1 MVTSEHAQLK
11 AAAHSNNTDNA
22 ALERI
27 REFSI
32 GKLEMGRWLTPSTV
46 WPPPKP
52 LPQKRITLL
61 APGKVP
67 PIPSLGP
74 TPAELVMTEQRL
86 LIYLAERSGDKINKQ
101 PQQEQQQEHKRQQQ
115 EQQQRNDPSN
125 KNVARGSLP
134 ADERRH
140 GEEICASRA
149 RARISPDQQKE
160 VQKMHEALNET
171 LHELWESPEKLS
183 TATAL
188 AESIALDVAL
198 TPVSEEVAHTILRKV
213 RALRH
218 LSADE
223 LLAVLHASSRRLLPR
238 YTHAMREGAA
248 CECCFVVLAG
258 SLEIYRSQAER
269 DELNRQMKASI
280 QPDGRIVEVLTS
292 GVGSVAGVALVSE
305 VLGEEGLVLPS
316 ASRERSL
323 ITLEPVE
330 LLVISPAAIAHLR
343 RPAFC
348 SRYRI
353 QGVATVTKLLR
364 GVESLY
370 IERALRRV
378 PFFTTLPR
386 LTQEHISS
394 LFVVRCV
401 AQGERCVEQG
411 EPASAVFVL
420 LAGCIERWRRLAR
433 PTRASGGAKAHLVG
447 EIVEGSSS
455 PWFSQVRMAHVWGLE
470 RLPESRTDC
479 MMSATDCFPLR
490 SYCGTRRPSTRR
502 MRLRRSRASCSSSPL
517 GTLTASCSSRPASRP
532 CATPSPRQA
541 AVPAVPVRSACEL
554 GLAPK
559 QPTAPSAPAALI
571 QRAAATARAHRQRRS
586 WCVVE

>member
-1 MVTSEHAQLK
+1 
-11 AAAHSNNTDNA
+11 
-22 ALERI
+22 
-27 REFSI
+27 
-32 GKLEMGRWLTPSTV
+32 
-46 WPPPKP
+46 
-52 LPQKRITLL
+52 
-61 APGKVP
+61 
-67 PIPSLGP
+67 
-74 TPAELVMTEQRL
+74 
-86 LIYLAERSGDKINKQ
+86 
-101 PQQEQQQEHKRQQQ
+101 
-115 EQQQRNDPSN
+115 
-125 KNVARGSLP
+125 
-134 ADERRH
+134 
-140 GEEICASRA
+140 
-149 RARISPDQQKE
+149 
-160 VQKMHEALNET
+160 MHEALNET

-198 TPVSEEVAHTILRKV
+198 TPVSEEVAHTVLRKV

-223 LLAVLHASSRRLLPR
+223 LQAVLHASSRRLLPR

-258 SLEIYRSQAER
+258 SLDIYRSQPER
-269 DELNRQMKASI
+269 DELNRQKRSII
-280 QPDGRIVEVLTS
+280 QPDGRVVEVLTS

-386 LTQEHISS
+386 LTQEQISS
-394 LFVVRCV
+394 LLSVRCV
-401 AQGERCVEQG
+401 AQGERCAEQG

-420 LAGCIERWRRLAR
+420 LAGSIEQWRRLAR
-433 PTRASGGAKAHLVG
+433 PTRASGGTKAHLVG
-447 EIVEGSSS
+447 EIVEGSST
-455 PWFSQVRMAHVWGLE
+455 PWFSQVCMAHGWTRMGKPH
-470 RLPESRTDC
+470 RLHAEC
-479 MMSATDCFPLR
+479 N
-490 SYCGTRRPSTRR
+490 
-502 MRLRRSRASCSSSPL
+502 
-517 GTLTASCSSRPASRP
+517 
-532 CATPSPRQA
+532 
-541 AVPAVPVRSACEL
+541 
-554 GLAPK
+554 
-559 QPTAPSAPAALI
+559 
-571 QRAAATARAHRQRRS
+571 
-586 WCVVE
+586 

>member
-1 MVTSEHAQLK
+1 
-11 AAAHSNNTDNA
+11 
-22 ALERI
+22 
-27 REFSI
+27 
-32 GKLEMGRWLTPSTV
+32 
-46 WPPPKP
+46 
-52 LPQKRITLL
+52 
-61 APGKVP
+61 
-67 PIPSLGP
+67 
-74 TPAELVMTEQRL
+74 
-86 LIYLAERSGDKINKQ
+86 
-101 PQQEQQQEHKRQQQ
+101 
-115 EQQQRNDPSN
+115 
-125 KNVARGSLP
+125 LP

-258 SLEIYRSQAER
+258 SLEIYRSQPER

-455 PWFSQVRMAHVWGLE
+455 PWFSQVRMAHV
-470 RLPESRTDC
+470 
-479 MMSATDCFPLR
+479 
-490 SYCGTRRPSTRR
+490 GTR
-502 MRLRRSRASCSSSPL
+502 M
-517 GTLTASCSSRPASRP
+517 
-532 CATPSPRQA
+532 AT
-541 AVPAVPVRSACEL
+541 
-554 GLAPK
+554 
-559 QPTAPSAPAALI
+559 
-571 QRAAATARAHRQRRS
+571 
-586 WCVVE
+586 

>member
-1 MVTSEHAQLK
+1 MASKVWSGTAGMVTSEHAQLK

-52 LPQKRITLL
+52 LPHKRITLL
-61 APGKVP
+61 APDKVP

-258 SLEIYRSQAER
+258 SLEIYRSQPER

-455 PWFSQVRMAHVWGLE
+455 PWFSQVRMAHV
-470 RLPESRTDC
+470 
-479 MMSATDCFPLR
+479 
-490 SYCGTRRPSTRR
+490 GTR
-502 MRLRRSRASCSSSPL
+502 M
-517 GTLTASCSSRPASRP
+517 
-532 CATPSPRQA
+532 AT
-541 AVPAVPVRSACEL
+541 
-554 GLAPK
+554 
-559 QPTAPSAPAALI
+559 
-571 QRAAATARAHRQRRS
+571 
-586 WCVVE
+586 